1 MGMYPCSM
9 FIKNFQTFTETD
21 AHIYFPIRVY
31 RDELTKGLQIYAKLK
46 IEGDKL

>member
-31 RDELTKGLQIYAKLK
+31 RDEFDQRSIN
-46 IEGDKL
+46 IR